1 MCERE
6 SAGKGR
12 EGACLLLIKSF
23 SAAVRCYAKKQILPR
38 SFFLGG
44 HEEGVSGVITSTSE
58 KRCLKRAHGITKG
71 QLYHAK

>member
-12 EGACLLLIKSF
+12 EGVACCLSSFF
-23 SAAVRCYAKKQILPR
+23 SAAVRCYGNKQILPR

-44 HEEGVSGVITSTSE
+44 HEKGVSGVITPTS
-58 KRCLKRAHGITKG
+58 KNDA
-71 QLYHAK
+71 